1 MGECLITR
9 RGGEAYEL
17 PVLNSAYPA
26 NVTVVVEAN
35 ASASFNVQ
43 IATPGKP
50 AEYTYQWYLN
60 GAKISGATNAGY
72 TKTGLTA
79 AGTHT
84 LYCVVTNKA
93 GTVTSRVATLT
104 VKSAKPTY
112 TYTGSHQL
120 IDDGN
125 YNWRIKLKTSG
136 TLRFTDLGNM
146 PNGIQVFY
154 VGGGGGGGYA
164 SSGGGGGG
172 GGYTKILSSIS
183 VSINT
188 NYSIVVG
195 AGGAAGGNSGGTTS
209 AFSASVSGGAGGS
222 VSNYNGGNGG
232 SGGGGGS
239 GYGGTG
245 GAGGS
250 NGSNG
255 NAGGIGGGGTG
266 QGTTTREF
274 GETGGA
280 LYAGGGGAS
289 GRDAVGAAGGTGGG
303 GKGYSNNA
311 TPVGG
316 TANTGGGGGGG
327 HNAANQCGAGGSGI
341 VIIRNAR

>member
-26 NVTVVVEAN
+26 NVTVVEAAN

-60 GAKISGATNAGY
+60 GVKISGATNTGY

-136 TLRFTDLGNM
+136 TLRFTDLGNGA
-146 PNGIQVFY
+146 NGINVFC
-154 VGGGGGGGYA
+154 VGGGGGGGYNY
-164 SSGGGGGG
+164 GGGGG
-172 GGYTKILSSIS
+172 GGYTKTSAKT
-183 VSINT
+183 VTANT
-188 NYSIVVG
+188 NYAVVVG
-195 AGGAAGGNSGGTTS
+195 AGGAGTTDNNTDGGRGGTSS
-209 AFSASVSGGAGGS
+209 AFGVSADGGVGGGSYHGSNYRNGGA
-222 VSNYNGGNGG
+222 GG

-239 GYGGTG
+239 SGTS
-245 GAGGS
+245 GAGGT

-255 NAGGIGGGGTG
+255 GGASGAAFNGSGGQG
-266 QGTTTREF
+266 QGTTTKEF
-274 GETGGA
+274 GESTGTLYASGGA
-280 LYAGGGGAS
+280 GGNGSTGSANTGNGGGGTPYQS
-289 GRDAVGAAGGTGGG
+289 SAA
-303 GKGYSNNA
+303 
-311 TPVGG
+311 
-316 TANTGGGGGGG
+316 
-327 HNAANQCGAGGSGI
+327 HAGSSGI
-341 VIIRNAR
+341 VVIRNKR

>member
-17 PVLNSAYPA
+17 PILNSAYPA
-26 NVTVVVEAN
+26 NVTVVQAAN

-60 GAKISGATNAGY
+60 GVKISGATNSSY

-136 TLRFTDLGNM
+136 TLTFNSLGNM
-146 PNGIQVFY
+146 PNGIQVFC
-154 VGGGGGGGYA
+154 VGGGGAGG
-164 SSGGGGGG
+164 SKSGAGGG
-172 GGYTKILSSIS
+172 GGYTTTGQAYPTAG
-183 VSINT
+183 T
-188 NYSIVVG
+188 NYTVTIG
-195 AGGAAGGNSGGTTS
+195 AGGAYASGKGGLSR
-209 AFSASVSGGAGGS
+209 AFSVTATGGDGGQS
-222 VSNYNGGNGG
+222 SNPNGGNGG
-232 SGGGGGS
+232 SGGGGAS
-239 GYGGTG
+239 WNAC
-245 GAGGS
+245 AGGS
-250 NGSNG
+250 NGGNG
-255 NAGGIGGGGTG
+255 GSSDTAVGGTG

-274 GETGGA
+274 GESGGT
-280 LYAGGGGAS
+280 LYSGGGGGGC
-289 GRDAVGAAGGTGGG
+289 GRVWSSAVDWGGKAGAGGG
-303 GKGYSNNA
+303 GKGETDGKVGVAGTNNL
-311 TPVGG
+311 
-316 TANTGGGGGGG
+316 GGGGGGSG
-327 HNAANQCGAGGSGI
+327 NNSSDFAKGGSGI
-341 VIIRNAR
+341 VVIRNKR